1 MRSAVVANSFATTG
15 DGMRKLEETGVLD
28 IIVDEKWKS
37 QACERLLGGIFAG
50 LGWEP
55 YLYALASKGMMVS
68 KGRNFERSGLY
79 VKKLE
84 NKLKEGFRDSG
95 LTADQ

>member
-1 MRSAVVANSFATTG
+1 MR
-15 DGMRKLEETGVLD
+15 RLEEAGVWD
-28 IIVDEKWKS
+28 IVIDSKWKS

-50 LGWEP
+50 MGWEP
-55 YLYALASKGMMVS
+55 YVYALASKGMMVS

-84 NKLKEGFRDSG
+84 NRMKKGFRDANI
-95 LTADQ
+95 TADFI